1 MSNSTAEFLARE
13 IRAGL
18 HEYLTRGL
26 TRYFPREGDEVVDLV
41 QGSMTLWIGRDAFA
55 DRIAEGRPPTRR
67 ELLHCARNASANV
80 LRDRGTDCQH
90 RELRGA
96 RTERERAIYAGNHGG
111 MAPWAHR
118 PTSHEKIASLSDDGT
133 PTDDGQHEIVQV
145 AAATAEDA
153 LYAAELRAAARRTL
167 IESCP
172 RSVEAGERL
181 ARVFDLSAEGA
192 TPQKIAETLN
202 ISVLRANKLNND
214 VRIKLRAAA
223 TDVATA
229 LAALQ
234 AVIDGS
240 AAASHPSV
248 PVLVATGLATVHPD
262 QTVTPTEKGLRR
274 VRGEDGIASTFRL

>member
-1 MSNSTAEFLARE
+1 MPNATADFLARE

-26 TRYFPREGDEVVDLV
+26 TRYFPREGDEVVDLT
-41 QGSMTLWIGRDAFA
+41 QGALALWMGRDAFG
-55 DRIAEGRPPTRR
+55 DRLAAGRPPTRR
-67 ELLHCARNASANV
+67 ELLYCARNAASNA

-96 RTERERAIYAGNHGG
+96 RTEREREQYNGDKGG
-111 MAPWAHR
+111 MAPWAMR
-118 PTSHEKIASLSDDGT
+118 PRSHEKVAALSDDGT
-133 PTDDGQHEIVQV
+133 PTDDGHHEIVQV

-153 LYAAELRAAARRTL
+153 LYAAELRAAAHRTL

-181 ARVFDLSAEGA
+181 ARVFDLVAHGA

-202 ISVLRANKLNND
+202 ISVLRATKLNNE
-214 VRIKLRAAA
+214 VRYKLKLAAL
-223 TDVATA
+223 DVATA

-248 PVLVATGLATVHPD
+248 PALVATGLATVHPD
-262 QTVTPTEKGLRR
+262 NSVTPTEKGLRR
-274 VRGEDGIASTFRL
+274 MRGEDGIASTFRL